1 MKLPPYYKRNSNLTK
16 LKNIDEAVKDI
27 QWYINRVMDEEPTEL
42 QRSTLLL
49 KLAELKKI
57 VDKE

>member
-1 MKLPPYYKRNSNLTK
+1 LTK

-27 QWYINRVMDEEPTEL
+27 QWYINGVMDEEPTEL

>member
-1 MKLPPYYKRNSNLTK
+1 MKLPPYYKRKSNLTK

-27 QWYINRVMDEEPTEL
+27 QWYINGVMDEEPTEL

>member
-1 MKLPPYYKRNSNLTK
+1 LTK

>member
-27 QWYINRVMDEEPTEL
+27 QWYINGVMGEEPTEL